1 MTHAPEAPEAPEG
14 FVKIGPSI
22 VCRECGAIV
31 PPPSKAAPVDGP
43 ALHREWHEHLEES
56 LDR

>member
-1 MTHAPEAPEAPEG
+1 MTHAPEAPEG